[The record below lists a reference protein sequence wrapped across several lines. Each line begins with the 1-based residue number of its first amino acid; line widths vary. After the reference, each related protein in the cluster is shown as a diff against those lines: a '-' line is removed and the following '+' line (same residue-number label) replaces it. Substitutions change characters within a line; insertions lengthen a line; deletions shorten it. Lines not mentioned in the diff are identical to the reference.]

1 MNNIYCSRKCCCNY
15 KKQILLSTSN
25 YLLSKYFS
33 TENILYNQIMIE
45 NIIKDY
51 KWNNHRFKNI
61 QNNELI
67 SKLKTYFLDT

>member
-1 MNNIYCSRKCCCNY
+1 
-15 KKQILLSTSN
+15 
-25 YLLSKYFS
+25 
-33 TENILYNQIMIE
+33 MIE

-67 SKLKTYFLDT
+67 SKLKTYLLNT